1 MLPSRSPDGSSFH
14 IVRVLIDYRP
24 ALRERTGVGEWVHC
38 LITALAATDTRRAPI
53 DLTVFSSSWKDRLL
67 TSFAPGI
74 TVIDRRVPV
83 SLLNYAWHRLEWPPI
98 EILTGRSFDIVHS
111 PHPLIIPSNG
121 AAPVV
126 TIHDLDFL
134 DHPEHTTAEINRD
147 YPRLVK
153 THVNRA
159 AQVIVPS
166 HHTANQVAGRL
177 GVPVNA
183 ITICPNGAPAWTP
196 RHKRKEQGH
205 LLFVGT
211 SIPRKNIPVLI
222 DAYEQLLQKQ
232 PDAPP
237 LVLAGPSASESID
250 WQSALQRPKLRN
262 RVRCTGY
269 LTKSELKRYYETA
282 CALLI
287 PSLNEGFGIP
297 ALEAMTIGV
306 PVVASDRG
314 ALPEVVGNA
323 GLLVDPTDPSA
334 LAEAIDRVTRDQAF
348 ANVCVERGFQQA
360 SLYSWDASALALRQA
375 YENAL
380 AVRQR
385 QDS

>member
-1 MLPSRSPDGSSFH
+1 M
-14 IVRVLIDYRP
+14 RVLIDYRP
-24 ALRERTGVGEWVHC
+24 ALRARTGVGEWVHC
-38 LITALAATDTRRAPI
+38 LVAALPGTDADREPI

-83 SLLNYAWHRLEWPPI
+83 SLLNYGWHRLGWPAV
-98 EILTGRSFDIVHS
+98 ETLTGRAFDIVHS
-111 PHPLIIPSNG
+111 PHPLVIPSRG
-121 AAPVV
+121 AAQVV

-134 DHPEHTTAEINRD
+134 DHPEHTTAEIHRD
-147 YPRLVK
+147 YPRLVR
-153 THVNRA
+153 HHAHRA

-166 HHTANQVAGRL
+166 RYTADQVARRL
-177 GVPVNA
+177 GVSAKA

-196 RHKRKEQGH
+196 RPRQPEPAH

-211 SIPRKNIPVLI
+211 LTPRKNIRVLI
-222 DAYEQLLQKQ
+222 DAYTQLLQKR
-232 PDAPP
+232 PETPP
-237 LVLAGPSASESID
+237 LVLAGPPAAESAE
-250 WQSALQRPKLRN
+250 WRVALERPLLRG

-269 LTKSELKRYYETA
+269 LAKAELKGYYEAA
-282 CALLI
+282 CALVI

-306 PVVASDRG
+306 PVVAADRG
-314 ALPEVVGNA
+314 ALPEVVGDA

-348 ANVCVERGFQQA
+348 AKVCVERGFVQA
-360 SLYSWDASALALRQA
+360 ARYSWDASARALRQA

-380 AVRQR
+380 AVR
-385 QDS
+385 